1 MRFSRWWFLK
11 NLDSLVEI
19 KESSSSLPPVKSS
32 EKRELRRLQQC
43 PATSIR
49 SPSLGVVLWT
59 NRGVQETL
67 PVNQLGFRVLFWKKL
82 ESTKAPAGFL
92 CTERGRTFQPTSM
105 TFLAFFYVTLWSWKK
120 LPLFEGFHQ
129 QTIRW
134 LPSKSDPQI
143 TSKMEFFH
151 NWPDRS
157 CMPCPGR
164 HCCIDLDQLLHWKV
178 GDLGWNVYRHPWNSI
193 QKYCWRCSPKTN
205 FILQKYLKFLCWIR
219 MGLFG
224 TIPTGQCSKIWETI
238 DGGDSY
244 PSPKLGEHRVFW
256 KVSVVD
262 SYIFQSS
269 WWFQLSIYL
278 HHWYVVKFDH
288 FPSKNALRIVE
299 TT

>member
-1 MRFSRWWFLK
+1 MSSF
-11 NLDSLVEI
+11 EPTG
-19 KESSSSLPPVKSS
+19 ES
-32 EKRELRRLQQC
+32 RRLSQLINWVSGCFFEKSWNPPKRRQDFC
-43 PATSIR
+43 ARKGAEHSNQPA
-49 SPSLGVVLWT
+49 WH
-59 NRGVQETL
+59 
-67 PVNQLGFRVLFWKKL
+67 
-82 ESTKAPAGFL
+82 
-92 CTERGRTFQPTSM
+92 
-105 TFLAFFYVTLWSWKK
+105 FLAFFYVTLWSWKK

-143 TSKMEFFH
+143 TSKMDFFH

-269 WWFQLSIYL
+269 WRFQLSIYL

>member
-1 MRFSRWWFLK
+1 MRFSRWCFLK

-32 EKRELRRLQQC
+32 EKRELRRLQKY

-67 PVNQLGFRVLFWKKL
+67 PVNQLGFWVLFGKKL

-92 CTERGRTFQPTSM
+92 CTERAEHSNQPAWH
-105 TFLAFFYVTLWSWKK
+105 FLAFLYVTLWSWKK
-120 LPLFEGFHQ
+120 LPLFERFHQ

-143 TSKMEFFH
+143 TSKMGFFH
-151 NWPDRS
+151 NWPRQKLCRATEGIAGITRS
-157 CMPCPGR
+157 TTA
-164 HCCIDLDQLLHWKV
+164 LE
-178 GDLGWNVYRHPWNSI
+178 GWGSWLKCLWHPWNSI

-288 FPSKNALRIVE
+288 FPGKKALRIVE